1 MPSISRPARSQ
12 GRFENAL
19 RVCRTCAWRRTPA
32 APSTA
37 PWRRDPERDRGR
49 KRWPRRAPRR
59 PRRAPHR
66 GSVRCRTPPQ
76 ACPARRPGVSLDE
89 ASARISPLY
98 RTILNETEAPLLTRA
113 DEDELEAFRAKR
125 LVLEPGA
132 RGQSAL
138 RTVAP
143 AARAAACRGRRRA
156 ASMLR
161 KHRGADARASAARG
175 G

>member
-1 MPSISRPARSQ
+1 
-12 GRFENAL
+12 
-19 RVCRTCAWRRTPA
+19 
-32 APSTA
+32 
-37 PWRRDPERDRGR
+37 
-49 KRWPRRAPRR
+49 R

-76 ACPARRPGVSLDE
+76 ECPARRPGVSLDE

-175 G
+175 GSGTPRFRRSGLSRWPGAVARLRTAELHDDVEVSVDARHARG